1 MVPGARLLL
10 TGAFRVGLV
19 LALAA
24 GCKAETLGVDVP
36 RGGPEAIS
44 QEDLQRDLWRLASAR
59 GPRAAQAH
67 VGRRLQEMHLLPA
80 FGEAVHEGALT
91 CAQKDGRSGKGVVI
105 AALSEGSGA
114 TGRDVPAA
122 VLISLAKAW
131 DVPRPPRDTLVF
143 CLVPGEA
150 ALADY
155 AARPALPLADTR
167 LVVTLGPMV
176 GGELRAA
183 ERPGI
188 GPAPRLHLDTALPPW
203 AGTAEDRMERLDF
216 RRLAD
221 TARAAHDRIVARLG
235 G

>member
-10 TGAFRVGLV
+10 KPARLGLL

-59 GPRAAQAH
+59 RPRAAQAH
-67 VGRRLQEMHLLPA
+67 VGLRLQEMHLLPA
-80 FGEAVHEGALT
+80 FGEEVHEGALS

-105 AALSEGSGA
+105 VALSEGAGA
-114 TGRDVPAA
+114 TSRDVPTA

-143 CLVPGEA
+143 CRVPGEA
-150 ALADY
+150 GLADY

-167 LVVTLGPMV
+167 LVVTLGPMA

-183 ERPGI
+183 ERPAL
-188 GPAPRLHLDTALPPW
+188 GPAPRLHLDTALPAW
-203 AGTAEDRMERLDF
+203 AGTDEDRMERLDF

-221 TARAAHDRIVARLG
+221 TVRAAYDLIVARTG
-235 G
+235 A